1 VRDRRDWRGVLH
13 AGPWRG
19 PRAFGWGVL
28 LILLVG
34 GCGIGGNVLL
44 QRVAHFPKDGP
55 LAFVSLAIVLGVMLG
70 VYVAAVRFGEQ
81 RPVTEFAW
89 QTLAPELAAGLAG
102 GIALF
107 ALVMALLI
115 GAGIYDFSAPP
126 PGSPWHSVRGSLS
139 AGVFEELIFRAV
151 LMRLVW
157 EAFGLR
163 VALVVSGVVFGLA
176 HLLNPQHNLMG
187 ALSIIVEA
195 GLMLGALYAV
205 TGRLWAN
212 IGVHA
217 GWNFTQGYIFG
228 AAVSGTD
235 AGPHYFLA
243 TPHPGMPAL
252 LTGGAFGPEASI
264 VAVVAGGGA
273 GVLLLLWA
281 RRRQA
286 TAIWAIP

>member
-1 VRDRRDWRGVLH
+1 MRDKRDWRGVLH
-13 AGPWRG
+13 AGPWQG
-19 PRAFGWGVL
+19 ARAFGWGVL
-28 LILLVG
+28 LIFLVG
-34 GCGIGGNVLL
+34 GSGTAAGLFL
-44 QRVAHFPKDGP
+44 RFVAHLPKDGP
-55 LAFVSLAIVLGVMLG
+55 LAFAGLAIVVGIMLA
-70 VYVAAVRFGEQ
+70 VYISAVRYGE
-81 RPVTEFAW
+81 RRDVTEFAW
-89 QTLAPELAAGLAG
+89 PALVPELSAGLAG

-107 ALVMALLI
+107 TLIMALLI
-115 GAGIYDFSAPP
+115 AAGIYDFATPP
-126 PGSPWHSVRGSLS
+126 PGPPWRAVRSSLG

-163 VALVVSGVVFGLA
+163 VALAVSAVVFGLA

-235 AGPHYFLA
+235 VGPHYFLV
-243 TPHPGMPAL
+243 TPHPGVSVL

-264 VAVVAGGGA
+264 VAVVAGGAA
-273 GVLLLLWA
+273 GVLLLVWA
-281 RRRQA
+281 RRRRASFMLA
-286 TAIWAIP
+286 TP